1 MSERLL
7 TVEQVADELQISVS
21 SIYKAVASGQLGCFR
36 LGRLIRLS
44 PEEVKRWR
52 EGLTVVGGTSGHT
65 QGQDHEAPARR
76 GVGAAASGRQRHAV
90 GAPDLGYPA
99 GRRRAETDQRVRPLI
114 ERSRREGERDP
125 GDTSR

>member
-7 TVEQVADELQISVS
+7 TVEQVADGLQISVS
-21 SIYKAVASGQLGCFR
+21 SIYKAVAAGQLGCFR

-65 QGQDHEAPARR
+65 QEQDRQAPARR
-76 GVGAAASGRQRHAV
+76 GVAAQAARPRTV
-90 GAPDLGYPA
+90 GAPDLDYPT
-99 GRRRAETDQRVRPLI
+99 GRRRSAPDQRVRPLI
-114 ERSRREGERDP
+114 VRTRREGERDP
-125 GDTSR
+125 GDTSG